1 MTYEMIKE
9 VYNPCAG
16 NTQEFS
22 ELELEDP
29 VAYVRGLYQGDKSAE
44 ISVSEKDG
52 SLTVEVVCE
61 AAQHY
66 RYIFTKV

>member
-1 MTYEMIKE
+1 M
-9 VYNPCAG
+9 
-16 NTQEFS
+16 
-22 ELELEDP
+22 
-29 VAYVRGLYQGDKSAE
+29 AYVRGLYQGDKSVE

-61 AAQHY
+61 AAQHH